1 MTNINYFLHEEE
13 ATLKNNS
20 LTPDEWYDLIDIV
33 IKENE
38 DNDND
43 TDNDND
49 IQLEIYYKNYGV
61 KALTQVLQYYG
72 IYKSKMIK
80 DEMIQVLVFYET
92 DIQHAALVQR
102 RLRLWQNI
110 KELKTDPYF
119 SKYIMF
125 EP

>member
-1 MTNINYFLHEEE
+1 MTNINYFLHEGE
-13 ATLKNNS
+13 ASFKNNN
-20 LTPDEWYDLIDIV
+20 LTPDEWNNLIDTV
-33 IKENE
+33 IT
-38 DNDND
+38 D
-43 TDNDND
+43 DNDND
-49 IQLEIYYKNYGV
+49 IQLEIYYKNYSV

-80 DEMIQVLVFYET
+80 DEMLQVLVFYET

-102 RLRLWQNI
+102 RLRLWKNI
-110 KELKTDPYF
+110 KELKTDLYF